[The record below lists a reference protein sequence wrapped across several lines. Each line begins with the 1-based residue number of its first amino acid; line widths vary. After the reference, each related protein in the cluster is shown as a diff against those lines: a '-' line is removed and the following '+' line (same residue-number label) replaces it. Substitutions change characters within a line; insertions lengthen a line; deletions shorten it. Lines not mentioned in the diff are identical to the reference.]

1 MIIDI
6 LLVILIA
13 AASLLCVYLIFT
25 LIKVNRNISLFRR
38 DVEDIKNKLFPIL
51 DNLQKITDKAAEVS
65 SSAEE
70 KIKNFTH
77 TINSLKK
84 ILSSFVSPVSG
95 SNDPQIRINTFIR
108 NLSAIS
114 KGISAFISRL
124 RKK

>member
-6 LLVILIA
+6 LLIILIV
-13 AASLLCVYLIFT
+13 AASLLCIYLIFT

-38 DVEDIKNKLFPIL
+38 DVESIKNKLFPIL
-51 DNLQKITDKAAEVS
+51 DNLQKITDKAAKVS

-84 ILSSFVSPVSG
+84 IFSSFVSPVGG

-108 NLSAIS
+108 NLSAVS